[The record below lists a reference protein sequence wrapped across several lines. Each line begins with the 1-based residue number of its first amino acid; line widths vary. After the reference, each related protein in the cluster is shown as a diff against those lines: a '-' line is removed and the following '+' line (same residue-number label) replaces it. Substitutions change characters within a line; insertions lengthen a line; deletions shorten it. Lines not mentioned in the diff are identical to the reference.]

1 MPAPYSLDLRK
12 KAIAAVERGE
22 RKSDVSRQFELSRNT
37 LDLWLKRHAE
47 QGSPAAKTGY
57 PRGRRPA
64 IDDLEELRAFVAE
77 HGHRTQK
84 EMLKRWPKP
93 ISQSAFSRAL
103 QRIEFTRKKRA
114 IFIESGTKS

>member
-12 KAIAAVERGE
+12 KAIAAIERGE

-114 IFIESGTKS
+114 TFIESGTKS